1 MITPSKP
8 SSTTQLIKNSK
19 NNKKSISEKTDR
31 FTIQI
36 TSKRSL
42 KDAQS
47 FSNELVKKGYDV
59 YIQKVVIKTN
69 ETWYRVRIGS
79 YDNYNA
85 ANIAAKTL
93 SKSLGFNTWVD
104 FVRKEQK

>member
-1 MITPSKP
+1 MYFISHRGNTLGPDISKE
-8 SSTTQLIKNSK
+8 NSVDYI
-19 NNKKSISEKTDR
+19 N
-31 FTIQI
+31 
-36 TSKRSL
+36 
-42 KDAQS
+42 DAI
-47 FSNELVKKGYDV
+47 KKGYDV

-104 FVRKEQK
+104 FVRKEQR

>member
-1 MITPSKP
+1 MITSSQP
-8 SSTTQLIKNSK
+8 SSDTQLIKNS
-19 NNKKSISEKTDR
+19 NRNKKSLAVKTDR

-42 KDAQS
+42 KDAQN
-47 FSNELVKKGYDV
+47 FSSELDFKKGYDV
-59 YIQKVVIKTN
+59 YIQRAVIKTN

-93 SKSLGFNTWVD
+93 SKIIRF
-104 FVRKEQK
+104 

>member
-1 MITPSKP
+1 MITSSKP
-8 SSTTQLIKNSK
+8 YSATQLIKNSK
-19 NNKKSISEKTDR
+19 KDKKSISEKTDR

-47 FSNELVKKGYDV
+47 FSNELIKKGYDV
-59 YIQKVVIKTN
+59 YIQKVVIETN

-85 ANIAAKTL
+85 ANVAAKTL
-93 SKSLGFNTWVD
+93 SKLLGFNTWVD